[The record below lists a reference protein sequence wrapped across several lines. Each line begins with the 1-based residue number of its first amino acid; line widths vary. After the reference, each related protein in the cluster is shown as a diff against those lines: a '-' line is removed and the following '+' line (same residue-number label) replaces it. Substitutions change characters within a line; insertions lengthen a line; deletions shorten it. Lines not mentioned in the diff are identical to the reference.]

1 MICGLYVIYDNK
13 ADTAVGGV
21 VQLIS
26 TDAAA
31 VRMFA
36 GVVGTPGTMVNEHP
50 KDFSLLR
57 VGHIDL
63 VTLEIEPNLSSR
75 HKPISTGDAIVR
87 EFERARNVKPDNV
100 GDDLTQ
106 GPTVDPRQLSITGA

>member
-1 MICGLYVIYDNK
+1 MMCGMYVVYDEK

-36 GVVGTPGTMVNEHP
+36 GIVSTPGTMVNEHP
-50 KDFSLLR
+50 KDFTLLC

-63 VTLEIEPNLSSR
+63 VTLQIEPNLSSR
-75 HKPISTGDAIVR
+75 HKPITTGDAIVR
-87 EFERARNVKPDNV
+87 EFERARNAKPGDS

-106 GPTVDPRQLSITGA
+106 GPKVDPRQLSITGA